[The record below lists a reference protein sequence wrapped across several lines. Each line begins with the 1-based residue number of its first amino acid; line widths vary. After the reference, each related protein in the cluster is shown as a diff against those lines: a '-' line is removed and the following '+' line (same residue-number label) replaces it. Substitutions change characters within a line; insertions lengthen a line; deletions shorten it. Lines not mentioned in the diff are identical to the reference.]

1 MSVIVLRLRLCV
13 CDCYCGLPL
22 NCFYFIIII
31 LVPPSSHLYVCS
43 FLLLP
48 NHHRLTDIELSLNH
62 HLPNVSVP
70 VNNPVLFAVF
80 RDRDRPILLLLLYCA
95 CQKKII
101 YFVCPK
107 SNQKTKPFICVCGK
121 NIMKNITKHQK
132 QYKKGIGSPQ
142 QTIKLPPI
150 SADDVKI
157 NNDAVDNG
165 IKITRKFFTN
175 KTKAIVWGMQ
185 QRAVQSMLD
194 FDFICR

>member
-1 MSVIVLRLRLCV
+1 MSVIVLCLRLCV

-95 CQKKII
+95 CQKKNI

-107 SNQKTKPFICVCGK
+107 SNQIKKPNHSFV
-121 NIMKNITKHQK
+121 
-132 QYKKGIGSPQ
+132 YV
-142 QTIKLPPI
+142 
-150 SADDVKI
+150 VKI
-157 NNDAVDNG
+157 
-165 IKITRKFFTN
+165 
-175 KTKAIVWGMQ
+175 
-185 QRAVQSMLD
+185 S
-194 FDFICR
+194 

>member
-1 MSVIVLRLRLCV
+1 MSVIVLCLRLCV

-95 CQKKII
+95 CQKNSLFCLSKI
-101 YFVCPK
+101 K
-107 SNQKTKPFICVCGK
+107 SK
-121 NIMKNITKHQK
+121 N
-132 QYKKGIGSPQ
+132 
-142 QTIKLPPI
+142 QTIHLC
-150 SADDVKI
+150 
-157 NNDAVDNG
+157 
-165 IKITRKFFTN
+165 
-175 KTKAIVWGMQ
+175 VW
-185 QRAVQSMLD
+185 
-194 FDFICR
+194 